1 MNKPCRSAL
10 AGFIASLAV
19 ALCGAALAADKGGGH
34 EGHDMGGDG
43 GGMMG
48 MMHMPGHTM
57 PMCGDM
63 MGMPHYC
70 EPSYMV
76 ASSVLGVKIVDV
88 MPMGAKTLM
97 FTLKTYG
104 PLTGRATPKLAVVG
118 GGKGLAGATT
128 VDAGWKDGATVHLEL
143 EGSGDVYGSPSLHLH
158 AFPLTGR

>member
-1 MNKPCRSAL
+1 MKRPFHAVL
-10 AGFIASLAV
+10 AGFAATIAF
-19 ALCGAALAADKGGGH
+19 ALGGAALAADKGGDH
-34 EGHDMGGDG
+34 EGHDHGGDG
-43 GGMMG
+43 GGMG
-48 MMHMPGHTM
+48 MMQMPGHTM

-76 ASSVLGVKIVDV
+76 VSSVLGVKIVDV
-88 MPMGAKTLM
+88 MPMGGKTLM

-104 PLTGRATPKLAVVG
+104 PLAGKATPKLAIVG

-128 VDAGWKDGATVHLEL
+128 VDAGWKDGAAVHLEM
-143 EGSGDVYGSPSLHLH
+143 EGAGDVYASPSLHLH